1 MMTQAEFIEITN
13 RAERY
18 YEKQYSSEQ
27 LKIMYEEL
35 KNIDANRYR
44 RIITT
49 VIRTHKFAPKI
60 ADILETNIDLPPEE
74 RSNRDIKKC
83 NKCNG
88 TGYILYTKSV
98 ENGEKKIKYLY
109 GAVCNCGNDTRY
121 DGNKCKR
128 RSEFYIPTAVEL
140 NLI

>member
-1 MMTQAEFIEITN
+1 MMTQTEFIEITS

-44 RIITT
+44 RIITA
-49 VIRTHKFAPKI
+49 VLRTHKFLPKI
-60 ADILETNIDLPPEE
+60 ADILETNMDLPQEQ
-74 RSNRDIKKC
+74 RSKEIKKC
-83 NKCNG
+83 DYCNG
-88 TGYILYTKSV
+88 TGYILYTKKIQ
-98 ENGEKKIKYLY
+98 NGEKEIKYIY
-109 GAVCNCGNDTRY
+109 GAVCRCNNASRY
-121 DGNKCKR
+121 DGSKCKR
-128 RSEFYIPTAVEL
+128 KSEFYIPTAVEL

>member
-1 MMTQAEFIEITN
+1 MMTSNEFIEITS

-18 YEKQYSSEQ
+18 YEKTYSSEQ

-49 VIRTHKFAPKI
+49 VIRTSKFLPKI
-60 ADILETNIDLPPEE
+60 ADILETNIDLPLEE
-74 RSNRDIKKC
+74 RSSRDIKKC

-88 TGYILYTKSV
+88 TGYILYAKNVS
-98 ENGEKKIKYLY
+98 NGEKKIKYLY
-109 GAVCNCGNDTRY
+109 GAVCDCGNATRY
-121 DGNKCKR
+121 DGSKCKR